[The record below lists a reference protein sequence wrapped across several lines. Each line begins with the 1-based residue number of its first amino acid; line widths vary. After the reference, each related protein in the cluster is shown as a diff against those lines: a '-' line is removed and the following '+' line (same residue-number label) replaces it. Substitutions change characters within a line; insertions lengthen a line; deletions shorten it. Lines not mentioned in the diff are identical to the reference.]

1 MIVELTA
8 PTALTS
14 IRAIGLYSAVVAG
27 ALATLAWR
35 SEIGIYL
42 LSVLLPL
49 QTTRYHL
56 HAFPLGSNIV
66 DILLLCTL
74 LGSIIRPQ
82 PALIKKTSVLGFLFL
97 MCAVYYLSLWRGAFY
112 LGGSMPIW
120 FTDVRLVDY
129 KNFIVMPL
137 LALTATRVLRTRKQ
151 IAIVIALCCVTA
163 LSVDFS
169 YLKGAAGRD
178 FSHYAEETRDAGP
191 LGYAGENGLAS
202 YLVETTAFLLPLL
215 AVKGRVLVRA
225 AAAVVVTA
233 NIICILFSYSRE
245 AYLAL
250 ALVLGFLAV
259 VKIRWLFI
267 PILLLVVSWQTI
279 LPVAV
284 QERIS
289 MTYNKPDAGQAAA
302 LDASAQ
308 ERVMLWT
315 DALNLFKANPVI
327 GTGFLT
333 YAQMG
338 RVGSY
343 KDTHNFYLKML
354 VETGLSGLAL
364 FLLQLLLFAKSGLQL
379 FILSRDSLLSLVG
392 LGFACLMLAATIV
405 NFFGDRWMFIQ
416 VDSNLWILLG
426 CVLCGL
432 SMSVR
437 VPTETAA
444 VRRKKARRYSWHE
457 STAALAGGDAA

>member
-1 MIVELTA
+1 MILEIT
-8 PTALTS
+8 TSGALTNV
-14 IRAIGLYSAVVAG
+14 RAIALYSAVIAG
-27 ALATLAWR
+27 AVATVLWR

-42 LSVLLPL
+42 LSILLPL

-74 LGSIIRPQ
+74 LGSILRPQ
-82 PALIKKTSVLGFLFL
+82 PQLIRRTSVMGFLAIICL
-97 MCAVYYLSLWRGAFY
+97 VYYLSLWRGAFY
-112 LGGSMPIW
+112 LGGGMPLW
-120 FTDVRLVDY
+120 FNDVRLVDY

-137 LALTATRVLRTRKQ
+137 LTIAAARTLRTRKQ
-151 IAIVIALCCVTA
+151 IAIVIALCCITA
-163 LSVDFS
+163 LAVDFS

-202 YLVETTAFLLPLL
+202 YLVEATAFLLPLL
-215 AVKGRVLVRA
+215 ALKGKMFIRL
-225 AAAVVVTA
+225 AVALVVTA
-233 NIICILFSYSRE
+233 NTICILFSYSRE

-267 PILLLVVSWQTI
+267 PILLLAVCWQTVMP
-279 LPVAV
+279 LAV
-284 QERIS
+284 QERIT
-289 MTYNKPDAGQAAA
+289 MTYSKPDAGQAGA

-315 DALNLFKANPVI
+315 DALNLFRANPVI

-333 YAQMG
+333 YAAMG

-354 VETGLSGLAL
+354 VETGLSGLTL
-364 FLLQLLLFAKSGLQL
+364 FVLQLLLFTKAGLQL
-379 FILSRDSLLSLVG
+379 FGSARDSFLSLVG
-392 LGFACLMLAATIV
+392 LGFACLMLAAAIV
-405 NFFGDRWMFIQ
+405 NVFGDRWMFIQ

-432 SMSVR
+432 SMTVR
-437 VPTETAA
+437 VPSG
-444 VRRKKARRYSWHE
+444 KAEVKQKRARHYDWHG
-457 STAALAGGDAA
+457 SNTALAGGEPA